1 MGEEMI
7 LEMGIFMF
15 YFFWGAEV
23 EDLKGLVLLNF
34 YGMLKWDLIRS
45 LQLVPLVFMK
55 MVSC

>member
-1 MGEEMI
+1 MI